1 MGKSMRIRHLDKNG
15 EWIEDM
21 YVLDEKGNAKFETY
35 VTEENEG
42 RYFTAM
48 DLATAHGSMKEPHFR
63 AYTWD
68 VPPSVYDPLV
78 KA

>member
-1 MGKSMRIRHLDKNG
+1 MDIHHLDKNG
-15 EWIEDM
+15 EWIRDT
-21 YVLDEKGNAKFETY
+21 YFLDAQGNAKFETY
-35 VTEENEG
+35 VTQENEG
-42 RYFTAM
+42 RFFAAT
-48 DLATAHGSMKEPHFR
+48 DLAVAHGSMEEPNYR